1 MLLLN
6 TGRPMQELREIAP
19 VPAPVAQ
26 QIPDRLPGKT
36 PQPPLPAIRSLSLT
50 GDYT

>member
-1 MLLLN
+1 MKLHL
-6 TGRPMQELREIAP
+6 RPP
-19 VPAPVAQ
+19 SVTQ

-50 GDYT
+50 GDFT